1 MLGASREA
9 LAACEDTLDARRAD
23 PGFPALP
30 DELLSVASLL
40 DREGALLSTLAD
52 SGQPTAVRETLV
64 RQVLGGR
71 IGDLAVDIVLAV
83 VAQRWSSASDLVLA
97 LEHLAFSAT
106 FALAEDDGSLDA
118 TEDELFTFGRALDG
132 SPDLQ
137 MALTDPAQNA
147 ATKAAI
153 VADLLSDRTSPATRK
168 VLEYAV
174 GHLHGRRID
183 AAVDELVALAAILA
197 AGLSPRVGTAVAED
211 AVVRLVGPGPAA
223 WGPMRMGLAVPNIL
237 TLGDFGRLASLVAPR
252 VLAVVGGLGTDGKV
266 VSPAEMSEAFHHAR
280 RIYGLYDANDG
291 LLMLEPGEKLPGFS

>member
-183 AAVDELVALAAILA
+183 AAVDELVALAAKQRERLVAEVTVA
-197 AGLSPRVGTAVAED
+197 APIDDDQRRRLVDALSRLKGRTIRLNVAVDPDLLGGVHVRVGDEVIDGTVST
-211 AVVRLVGPGPAA
+211 RL
-223 WGPMRMGLAVPNIL
+223 
-237 TLGDFGRLASLVAPR
+237 
-252 VLAVVGGLGTDGKV
+252 KQ
-266 VSPAEMSEAFHHAR
+266 AR
-280 RIYGLYDANDG
+280 RAVLG
-291 LLMLEPGEKLPGFS
+291 